1 MSQLRKSASFRSR
14 IPVRRSR
21 LPQRRCCSPPPGG
34 VVRLRGASSGCGGRT
49 TTNTGD
55 VGLGLQTNRSFA
67 FERCDININS
77 NTNSNNKKKTRSNSK
92 QHKHQQK
99 RYSSSSSFSSSDES
113 YESEAPRQKFIKPS
127 HKILDDNSMYI
138 STDGISLDGLLDSV
152 SSESFSSPP
161 SPPVH
166 YQNTKMP
173 LPHSSSYE
181 SLDKYNVALET
192 FKLSDNVHR
201 IPYPLTAAVSA
212 SSNYYNLDS
221 KHNNNSTSK
230 IDAIRED
237 VKKSY
242 YNEKQRQL
250 SDWYYIKNIPK
261 DVDRVQQPS
270 EAIRGAGGKGEGKT
284 AEEGVTAEHS
294 GSIGIE
300 HRNND
305 ALTPTTSSQCE
316 ASSHHHHHQQQ
327 QHEDFAS
334 SSTPSNAAAD
344 IAAHNPHP
352 MRTMNWNN
360 FDCQPSPGG
369 ADDDDDDIIRT
380 ADNGGTNDGSSR
392 AKEGIDTV
400 VVTTAN
406 DDDAEGNEWQQAW
419 RRFHVGNL
427 KSELSAKEDHND
439 AAATA
444 VADDDYDDAHR
455 YDNLPISMNCPTNN
469 FNGYYPSHHPQ
480 SYLCNYSQKQK
491 CYETGCNCNTTPGQ
505 DDFSR
510 TKFNSTSNI
519 GTHQPSVVNVNLLK
533 QRYQK
538 QDRPNYTTHS
548 GSNEYVNAS
557 FRRRPATGGSS
568 SGNGNGS
575 GSGSNYQRTY
585 MEAAFKN
592 NNNCNDSGSKNN
604 IASKNNVELQL
615 EHWENMSNIN
625 KSSDSRTKRNVI
637 RGAGGSSHGDKDI
650 SMSNNNRPNHTNSG
664 CGYGVG
670 CGCCSNGCTNSSN
683 RKKTNNNSSTS
694 TSSMGYRGHNHRHLN
709 PDPSDL
715 EQQQQQ
721 QQQHHHQQQQ
731 HQQQIVLVE
740 KQRQAMVDGQASMSC
755 QSQSPHHHHHH
766 HYQQKE
772 HHLPTAASCSVSAC
786 IMAPNQSQ
794 MRQQAASGVHPGT
807 NNNTT
812 IVPSST
818 AAAAASTSDVL
829 LTPVLSARLTVVAT
843 PRAALR
849 SRLIQKRSDETS
861 CSSSFEQL
869 NVIGI
874 PTTMTT
880 PKTTTTAAVPAPN
893 DDDYKQVQYHHQSST
908 QYQQPYYAQQD
919 SQAVQVHLLP
929 PPPHSHHH
937 HHHRHHH
944 QQQQQQQQNSEI
956 CEDEKTGQMITRPT
970 RMTQPKDDGDDGD
983 GYADVDAEDDGDIV
997 GNGFGGGAS
1006 GLLETKR
1013 RPLPEIPLEEVA
1025 QLQDAKIFPPKTS
1038 SCRSDCELSG
1048 SYASLECPSPPG
1060 PPVCLPES
1068 RRDPQARLS
1077 TYLRTFYTD
1086 LSLKEP
1092 IIPPWAIPVAPG
1104 ALCPARL
1111 EPELRLH
1118 SQSHGFNDTLTVDQ
1132 ILISLQTKEGTFLEA
1147 PRRVLIEC
1155 PTWASRSSLC
1165 LRILHAWAKEPPW
1178 PAKGTPVALA
1188 LFIPLSEAKRSFSS
1202 YVEKDLLPKGPLNP
1216 FSSGF
1221 GGFTAAWNSLEALG
1235 PKLLIILDGYD
1246 NQKNGT
1252 PKRKN
1257 KQYTTDVHDL
1267 LDGKLFPEARVIIT
1281 TSSSNCTELLPII
1294 QRHITYEGLTWG
1306 RSASLLGGGQW
1317 GGPSRLLDTV
1327 QACANL
1333 RKAVRTPHGCL
1344 ALAAIYEATGG
1355 DLPTEELDVVESIL
1369 NCVAPETSASNVA
1382 ELGRLALFCL
1392 KMKRSCITMAEIR
1405 MYCSCPESN
1414 IMGCLD
1420 KNLLL
1425 GKSAKKKAE
1434 YVYNPICP
1442 GMIEFLAANYISSLV
1457 NRPGLLAAEITG
1469 LSIGDELD
1477 PDLLKVIKF
1486 SMGLLGERAHILLSR
1501 LTPLWLTPQIVFS
1514 LALAGGSTEDNL
1526 AALCDILGI
1535 SKHPPISP
1543 LEAKPLWVQVRSVAT
1558 DLMGWG
1564 MALKSPTCTLK
1575 NLELIYQ
1582 LEKHNIMDSR
1592 NAIEVF
1598 LNSMSINE
1606 SVSTLRVSSL
1616 IETEVKDCEI
1626 AYLANCVSKLLMKP
1640 RLENF
1645 ELVLTLLEEDPP
1657 ILKLQSVVA
1666 ALCRAIPRQPKLS
1679 FLLLDLGLST
1689 SQLVQLCATLEKCPN
1704 VTRLSL
1710 PHLRCERGAISA
1722 LSSLLNARPFSFLSL
1737 PSCWGARDDPPSSSG
1752 VSMGSGSGS
1761 STGTS
1766 GLIKQGS
1773 LPGVPSPRSYAPGIF
1788 SSLPRGVFVPPT
1800 TLGRSATLPRQP
1812 LDQSSVDKRSCDSVV
1827 SKTWYPTPACD
1838 GGPHNSGTLHDLLLA
1853 ARESYSKLHGLDLS
1867 KAQLS
1872 LEDSMCLGET
1882 VRLSNTLHTLKL
1894 EGSSRLSEILPS
1906 VLGASESPCLQM
1918 LSIGSPRLSL
1928 EDSAIAM
1935 CARALTSCST
1945 LRLLSLDGWSFRIE
1959 NLSTLSIMRAFLSL
1973 TSIRELSL
1981 ANCRLQIGLI
1991 RSDTK
1996 VSRAFECRSVVVL
2009 KLSGAQVTCADANI
2023 LRGPQLLPFIGGF
2036 PCLRELDL
2044 SAPARSGLGST
2055 HSSPLI
2061 LDDKCIV
2068 GFFQNLHSHFGLLNT
2083 LKICNWVVHFD
2094 DVSRTLKAISKC
2106 IRNSPIS
2113 HLKVDGISVLDR
2125 PRKHRIESH
2134 FIHCFI
2140 SSLPLL
2146 RWLGI
2151 SLAGKKEDQITAM
2164 GNSVLDLK
2172 GYEIDIKL
2180 SESTIEHA
2188 KLMAQAISLDGKFD
2202 IKVSTFGTSSGILIH
2217 AEKSGTKSLTRKNKD

>member
-34 VVRLRGASSGCGGRT
+34 VVRLRGASSGCDRIT
-49 TTNTGD
+49 NTTTIITTNTTPGIGD
-55 VGLGLQTNRSFA
+55 DNVGLGLGLQTNRSFA
-67 FERCDININS
+67 FERCDISRSSSS
-77 NTNSNNKKKTRSNSK
+77 NNHNKKKIRSNSSK
-92 QHKHQQK
+92 QHRHHHQHK
-99 RYSSSSSFSSSDES
+99 RYSSSTSFSSSDES
-113 YESEAPRQKFIKPS
+113 YESEAPRQKFIKPN

-152 SSESFSSPP
+152 SSESLSSPP
-161 SPPVH
+161 SPSVQ

-192 FKLSDNVHR
+192 FKLSDNSVHR
-201 IPYPLTAAVSA
+201 IPYPLAPA

-221 KHNNNSTSK
+221 KHNNNSTTK

-237 VKKSY
+237 FKKSY
-242 YNEKQRQL
+242 YNEKQKQL
-250 SDWYYIKNIPK
+250 SDWYYIKNTPK
-261 DVDRVQQPS
+261 DDDSKTVQQPEES
-270 EAIRGAGGKGEGKT
+270 ITIAK
-284 AEEGVTAEHS
+284 EGVEEEAEHN
-294 GSIGIE
+294 GTTIGIE
-300 HRNND
+300 HNND
-305 ALTPTTSSQCE
+305 ALAPTMFSRC
-316 ASSHHHHHQQQ
+316 
-327 QHEDFAS
+327 EDFAS
-334 SSTPSNAAAD
+334 SSTPSQQSQ
-344 IAAHNPHP
+344 P

-360 FDCQPSPGG
+360 FDCQASSSSHGN
-369 ADDDDDDIIRT
+369 DDADIIRT
-380 ADNGGTNDGSSR
+380 ADNGGANDASVMV
-392 AKEGIDTV
+392 KEGIDDGDNGGIG
-400 VVTTAN
+400 N
-406 DDDAEGNEWQQAW
+406 DWQQAW
-419 RRFHVGNL
+419 RKFHVSNL
-427 KSELSAKEDHND
+427 NSEFSAKGRND
-439 AAATA
+439 NEQN
-444 VADDDYDDAHR
+444 DDDDDGIHR
-455 YDNLPISMNCPTNN
+455 YDNVPIGINCCPTNN
-469 FNGYYPSHHPQ
+469 LSGNNYPLHPQ
-480 SYLCNYSQKQK
+480 SYLGNYNKQQQQQQQERK
-491 CYETGCNCNTTPGQ
+491 CYETGCNCCNNPSS

-519 GTHQPSVVNVNLLK
+519 GSQSSVVSVNLLK
-533 QRYQK
+533 QRYQR
-538 QDRPNYTTHS
+538 QDRTNNYTSHS

-557 FRRRPATGGSS
+557 FRRRPAGAGGNSS
-568 SGNGNGS
+568 
-575 GSGSNYQRTY
+575 SNYQRNY
-585 MEAAFKN
+585 MEATAFKN
-592 NNNCNDSGSKNN
+592 NNNCNESGSKNN
-604 IASKNNVELQL
+604 IGSKNNVELQL

-625 KSSDSRTKRNVI
+625 KTTDSWTKRNVI
-637 RGAGGSSHGDKDI
+637 RGGCSGSGGSHGDKDI
-650 SMSNNNRPNHTNSG
+650 PISNNNRPN
-664 CGYGVG
+664 
-670 CGCCSNGCTNSSN
+670 GCCSGCTTNSNN
-683 RKKTNNNSSTS
+683 RKRTNNN
-694 TSSMGYRGHNHRHLN
+694 MMVGYRGHNHH
-709 PDPSDL
+709 
-715 EQQQQQ
+715 
-721 QQQHHHQQQQ
+721 HHHQQQQ
-731 HQQQIVLVE
+731 NTDPSFPEQQQIVLVE
-740 KQRQAMVDGQASMSC
+740 KQRQAAAAMVLDGQASMSC
-755 QSQSPHHHHHH
+755 QSHSHHHHQN
-766 HYQQKE
+766 YEQNE
-772 HHLPTAASCSVSAC
+772 HPLPMAATIAPCSVA
-786 IMAPNQSQ
+786 APNQNQ
-794 MRQQAASGVHPGT
+794 NRMRQQAAASGVHSGT
-807 NNNTT
+807 NNNST
-812 IVPSST
+812 IIPT
-818 AAAAASTSDVL
+818 ASDVVQS
-829 LTPVLSARLTVVAT
+829 PVLSARLTVVST

-849 SRLIQKRSDETS
+849 SRLVQKRPDETS

-874 PTTMTT
+874 PTTTT
-880 PKTTTTAAVPAPN
+880 KTTGPN
-893 DDDYKQVQYHHQSST
+893 DDYKQVQYQYQPST
-908 QYQQPYYAQQD
+908 QYQQPYNAQQD
-919 SQAVQVHLLP
+919 AVQVHL
-929 PPPHSHHH
+929 PPHSHHH
-937 HHHRHHH
+937 LHHHHNHQHHH
-944 QQQQQQQQNSEI
+944 QQQQQQNSEI
-956 CEDEKTGQMITRPT
+956 CDEEKTGFVITRPT
-970 RMTQPKDDGDDGD
+970 RITSQPKDEDNNDAGDDVD
-983 GYADVDAEDDGDIV
+983 GDDGDIV
-997 GNGFGGGAS
+997 GNGDGDGGVVGI
-1006 GLLETKR
+1006 LETKR
-1013 RPLPEIPLEEVA
+1013 RPLPEIPLEEII
-1025 QLQDAKIFPPKTS
+1025 QQQQQEAKIFPPKTS

-1216 FSSGF
+1216 FASGF

-1514 LALAGGSTEDNL
+1514 LALAGGSTEENL

-1582 LEKHNIMDSR
+1582 LEKHNILDSR

-1598 LNSMSINE
+1598 LNSMSNNE

-1996 VSRAFECRSVVVL
+1996 VSRAAFECRSVVVL

-2151 SLAGKKEDQITAM
+2151 SLSGKKEDQITAM